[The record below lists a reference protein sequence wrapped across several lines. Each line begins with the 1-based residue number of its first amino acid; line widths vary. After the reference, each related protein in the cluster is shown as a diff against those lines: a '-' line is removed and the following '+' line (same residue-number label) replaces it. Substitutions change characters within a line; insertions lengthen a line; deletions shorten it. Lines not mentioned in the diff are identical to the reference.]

1 MMASWIEV
9 KENKWKLHP
18 EVVGFQLVS
27 GEHSGWNLGRY
38 VVGLCDRVRI
48 FNKKG
53 LKVHDD

>member
-9 KENKWKLHP
+9 KENKWKLCS

-27 GEHSGWNLGRY
+27 VEHSGWNLGRY
-38 VVGLCDRVRI
+38 VVELCDRVGI

-53 LKVHDD
+53 SKVHND